1 MALDARTGEEVWER
15 EVQDYTTGYYMT
27 LAPLVAEG
35 KVMVGVSGGEFGIRG
50 FVAAFD
56 AMTGEQSWKTYT
68 IPAPGEPGSETWEGD
83 SWKTG
88 GVSIWVTGSYDPR
101 LGLTYWGTGNAGP

>member
-1 MALDARTGEEVWER
+1 MALYADRVYLATADCYLVALDARTGEEVWER
-15 EVQDYTTGYYMT
+15 EVEDYTTGYYMT

-35 KVMVGVSGGEFGIRG
+35 KVMVGVSGGAFGIRG

-68 IPAPGEPGSETWEGD
+68 IPAPGET
-83 SWKTG
+83 
-88 GVSIWVTGSYDPR
+88 R
-101 LGLTYWGTGNAGP
+101 M